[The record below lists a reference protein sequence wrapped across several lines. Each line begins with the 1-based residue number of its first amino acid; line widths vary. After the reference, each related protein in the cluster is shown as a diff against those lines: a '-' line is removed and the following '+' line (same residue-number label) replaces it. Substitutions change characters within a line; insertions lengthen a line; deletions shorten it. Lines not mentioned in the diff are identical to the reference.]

1 MNRSLLL
8 GTGLCFL
15 SVGLLIPMI
24 PRFVT
29 GPLGQGTGT
38 VGVCLATAAVTA
50 VLARPLAGR
59 LADRWGR
66 AATARAG
73 AVVLAG
79 ASFALLLADSLPALL
94 SSRAVAGVGEAL
106 AYVGLATAASDQG
119 RPGAA
124 MNLFSITVNV
134 GLLAGPALAEVVH
147 SAAGFDAVWVLSG
160 VTAAGVAATS
170 WLFGDPAEP
179 TGRRDGGPLVH
190 RAAVLPGLAYLAAVW
205 GYTAFSA
212 FIPLHVATLG
222 HGASGAHF
230 LVYGGVLLAVRL
242 GGHRPLARIDPRRR
256 GFASLALTAAGLIG
270 LAVWPSMA
278 GTLVASAVIGAGQA
292 LGLPA
297 FLAIA
302 VAGLPAGQRGSAVA
316 TTTAFFDLGFLSAAL
331 TLGAVAQSLGLA
343 SGFAIAGGVSVLALL
358 LFVPM
363 ARRARAVVPSGGSLD
378 HHPS

>member
-1 MNRSLLL
+1 MTRPLLL

-15 SVGLLIPMI
+15 SIGLLIPVI
-24 PRFVT
+24 PKFVT
-29 GPLGQGTGT
+29 GPLGQGTGA
-38 VGVCLATAAVTA
+38 VGACLAVAAVAA

-66 AATARAG
+66 ATAVRGG
-73 AVVLAG
+73 AVVIAG
-79 ASFALLLADSLPALL
+79 STFALLLADSLPALL
-94 SSRAVAGVGEAL
+94 ACRAVAGMGEAL
-106 AYVGLATAASDQG
+106 VYVGLATAASDQD

-124 MNLFSITVNV
+124 MNLFSVAVNV
-134 GLLAGPALAEVVH
+134 GLLAGPALAETVH
-147 SAAGFDAVWVLSG
+147 SAAGFNAVWVLSG

-170 WLFGDPAEP
+170 WLLGDSAEP
-179 TGRRDGGPLVH
+179 TDRRDGGPLVH
-190 RAAVLPGLAYLAAVW
+190 RAAVLPGLAYLASVW

-212 FIPLHVATLG
+212 FIPLYVAALG
-222 HGASGAHF
+222 HGTSGTHF

-242 GGHRPLARIDPRRR
+242 GGHRPLARTDPRKR

-270 LAVWPSMA
+270 LALWPSMA
-278 GTLVASAVIGAGQA
+278 GTLCATAVIGAGQA

-302 VAGLPAGQRGSAVA
+302 VTGLPAGQRGAAVA

-331 TLGAVAQSLGLA
+331 ALGALAQSLGLA
-343 SGFAIAGGVSVLALL
+343 SGFAIAGGVSAVALL

-363 ARRARAVVPSGGSLD
+363 ARRARAVPLSGGSLD
-378 HHPS
+378 HHPR